1 MNSFLGRRLL
11 TAVPVLV
18 LVLLMIFTLARN
30 LPGDPAVALLGPDA
44 SEQQISALRSQ
55 LQLDQPLYVQ
65 FGAYLGR
72 LAHGDL
78 GMSLKTGQPVLT
90 EVARR
95 LPATLELTVLA
106 TLLALLVGIPMG
118 MVAAMRVDSLLDQA
132 LRVLSLAG
140 VSMPAFVLALMLQT
154 LFSIHLGWL
163 PISGR
168 TSPYYI
174 TEPVTGLA
182 TLDFLLAGQPAAAWD
197 ACQHLL
203 MPTLVLGSFLAAVVA
218 RYVRNSL
225 LEALGEPFVRT
236 ARAKGLGEW
245 RVVGVHALRNA
256 LLPAI
261 TVIGLHFA
269 DMLGGAIL
277 TETVFA
283 WPGVGRFM
291 LDAIHNRDY
300 PVLQGT
306 TLVFAL
312 LYMLVS
318 LLVDLLYG
326 VADPRL
332 RHRGH

>member
-11 TAVPVLV
+11 TAIPVLL
-18 LVLLMIFTLARN
+18 LVLLMIFALARS

-44 SEQQISALRSQ
+44 TQQQVSALRQQ
-55 LQLDQPLYVQ
+55 LHLDAPLYAQ
-65 FGAYLGR
+65 FGAYLHNLLR
-72 LAHGDL
+72 GDL
-78 GMSLKTGQPVLT
+78 GVSLKSGQPVLD
-90 EVARR
+90 EIARR

-106 TLLALLVGIPMG
+106 TLLALVLGTPCG
-118 MVAAMRVDSLLDQA
+118 LLAASRVDSLLDQA
-132 LRVLSLAG
+132 LRLVSLAG
-140 VSMPAFVLALMLQT
+140 VSMPAFVLALLLQT
-154 LFSIHLGWL
+154 LFSIDLGWL

-168 TSPYYI
+168 SSPWYI
-174 TEPVTGLA
+174 SEPITGLA

-197 ACQHLL
+197 ALLHLV

-225 LEALGEPFVRT
+225 LETLDEPFIRT

-245 RVVGVHALRNA
+245 RVLGVHALRNA

-291 LDAIHNRDY
+291 LDAIRNRDY
-300 PVLQGT
+300 PVIQGT

-312 LYMLVS
+312 VYMLVS
-318 LLVDLLYG
+318 LAVDLFYG
-326 VADPRL
+326 VADFRL
-332 RHRGH
+332 RRGGH

>member
-1 MNSFLGRRLL
+1 VNSFLGRRLV
-11 TAVPVLV
+11 TAVPVLL
-18 LVLLMIFTLARN
+18 LVLLMIYTLARS

-44 SEQQISALRSQ
+44 TQQQIGALRSQ
-55 LQLDQPLYVQ
+55 LKLDEPVYAQ
-65 FGAYLGR
+65 FAAYLHNLLR
-72 LAHGDL
+72 GDL
-78 GMSLKTGQPVLT
+78 GVSLKSGQPVLG
-90 EVARR
+90 EIAQR

-106 TLLALLVGIPMG
+106 TLLGLLVGIPCG
-118 MVAAMRVDSLLDQA
+118 MLAAVREGRWLDQA

-140 VSMPAFVLALMLQT
+140 VSMPAFVLALLLQT
-154 LFSIHLGWL
+154 VLSIDLGWL

-168 TSPYYI
+168 SSPWYI
-174 TEPVTGLA
+174 SEPVTGLA

-197 ACQHLL
+197 ALLHLV

-225 LEALGEPFVRT
+225 LETLDEPFIRT

-245 RVVGVHALRNA
+245 RVISGHALRNA

-291 LDAIHNRDY
+291 LDAIRNRDY
-300 PVLQGT
+300 PVIQGT

-318 LLVDLLYG
+318 LAVDVFYG

>member
-1 MNSFLGRRLL
+1 MNSFLGRRLV
-11 TAVPVLV
+11 TAVPVLL
-18 LVLLMIFTLARN
+18 LVLLMIYTLARS

-44 SEQQISALRSQ
+44 TQQQIGALRSQ
-55 LQLDQPLYVQ
+55 LKLDEPVYAQ
-65 FGAYLGR
+65 FAAYLHNLLR
-72 LAHGDL
+72 GDL
-78 GMSLKTGQPVLT
+78 GVSLKSGQPVLG
-90 EVARR
+90 EIAQR

-106 TLLALLVGIPMG
+106 TLLGLLVGIPCG
-118 MVAAMRVDSLLDQA
+118 MLAAVREGRWLDQA

-140 VSMPAFVLALMLQT
+140 VSMPAFVLALLLQT
-154 LFSIHLGWL
+154 VLSIDLGWL

-168 TSPYYI
+168 SSPWYI
-174 TEPVTGLA
+174 SEPVTGLA

-197 ACQHLL
+197 ALLHLV

-225 LEALGEPFVRT
+225 LETLDEPFIRT

-245 RVVGVHALRNA
+245 RVISGHALRNA

-291 LDAIHNRDY
+291 LDAIRNRDY
-300 PVLQGT
+300 PVIQGT

-318 LLVDLLYG
+318 LAVDVFYG

>member
-1 MNSFLGRRLL
+1 VNSFLGRRLL

-182 TLDFLLAGQPAAAWD
+182 TVDFLLAGQPAAAWD
-197 ACQHLL
+197 ACLHLL

>member
-1 MNSFLGRRLL
+1 MNTFLGRRLV
-11 TAVPVLV
+11 TAVPVLL
-18 LVLLMIFTLARN
+18 LVLLMIFTLARS

-44 SEQQISALRSQ
+44 TQQQIGALRSQ
-55 LQLDQPLYVQ
+55 LKLDQPVYAQ
-65 FGAYLGR
+65 FGAYLHNLLR
-72 LAHGDL
+72 GDL
-78 GMSLKTGQPVLT
+78 GVSLKSGQPVLG
-90 EVARR
+90 EIAQR

-106 TLLALLVGIPMG
+106 TLLALLVGIPCG
-118 MVAAMRVDSLLDQA
+118 MLAAVREGRWLDQA

-140 VSMPAFVLALMLQT
+140 VSMPAFVLALLLQT
-154 LFSIHLGWL
+154 VLSIDLGWL

-168 TSPYYI
+168 SSPWYI
-174 TEPVTGLA
+174 SEPVTGLA

-197 ACQHLL
+197 ALLHLV

-225 LEALGEPFVRT
+225 LETLDEPFIRT
-236 ARAKGLGEW
+236 ARARGLGEW
-245 RVVGVHALRNA
+245 RVISGHALRNA

-291 LDAIHNRDY
+291 LDAIRNRDY
-300 PVLQGT
+300 PVIQGT

-318 LLVDLLYG
+318 LAVDVFYG